1 MLLCSCM
8 VVHFSGSI
16 WLSLMLMFEK
26 YNYSPD
32 KAMWQIPI
40 LIIAYKIIYIPF
52 ENNFISKLLLFRMKD
67 AIDLSCLFDD
77 CCILLLSLSQTVYE
91 VIHIYQSNYLFLM
104 SSNL

>member
-1 MLLCSCM
+1 
-8 VVHFSGSI
+8 
-16 WLSLMLMFEK
+16 MFEK

-32 KAMWQIPI
+32 KTVWQIPV
-40 LIIAYKIIYIPF
+40 LIIAYKIIYIRF

-77 CCILLLSLSQTVYE
+77 CCILLLSLFQTVYE
-91 VIHIYQSNYLFLM
+91 VIHIYQSNYLLLM